1 MFANCDDARNPRHQA
16 PGWRRPRQG
25 RPARA
30 RLRSRK
36 PVLNTNLTPRPLGSA
51 VRLSVR
57 AIQSPALPNFA
68 HIHSGGISVQHYL
81 MLEGVA
87 RRLARKYPP
96 DWLERHW
103 GALYAATLA
112 ATFLLAVLLA
122 LSWSPWWSV
131 LVPLFGPT
139 LVLVVLPR
147 LLFGRTPGHPRWAHR
162 LASLDSHDAAL
173 VRSLLGVE
181 SSAPLSGERFFAIW
195 RRARCLAEVRRA

>member
-1 MFANCDDARNPRHQA
+1 MRTNCDTARNPRYDA
-16 PGWRRPRQG
+16 PGRR
-25 RPARA
+25 RPART
-30 RLRSRK
+30 RLRSSNL
-36 PVLNTNLTPRPLGSA
+36 VLNTNLTPRPLGSE
-51 VRLSVR
+51 VRQSAR
-57 AIQSPALPNFA
+57 ANPSPALPTLEHVQA
-68 HIHSGGISVQHYL
+68 GGISVQHYL
-81 MLEGVA
+81 LLEGVA

-139 LVLVVLPR
+139 MVLVVLPR

-173 VRSLLGVE
+173 VRSLLGIE
-181 SSAPLSGERFFAIW
+181 GGAPLSGERFFAIW
-195 RRARCLAEVRRA
+195 RRARCLAEFHRA

>member
-1 MFANCDDARNPRHQA
+1 MRADGDK
-16 PGWRRPRQG
+16 RPRPTASG
-25 RPARA
+25 RQRRGHGRSTRA
-30 RLRSRK
+30 GHI
-36 PVLNTNLTPRPLGSA
+36 LNTNLTRCALGSA
-51 VRLSVR
+51 VRQSGR
-57 AIQSPALPNFA
+57 AIQSPALPTLE
-68 HIHSGGISVQHYL
+68 HLHTGGLSVQHYL

-103 GALYAATLA
+103 GLLYAGALA
-112 ATFLLAVLLA
+112 ATFLLAALLA
-122 LSWSPWWSV
+122 LAWAPWWSV

-139 LVLVVLPR
+139 LVLVALPR

-195 RRARCLAEVRRA
+195 RRARCLAEYRRA

>member
-1 MFANCDDARNPRHQA
+1 MRADGDK
-16 PGWRRPRQG
+16 RPRPTASG
-25 RPARA
+25 RQRRGHGPSTRA
-30 RLRSRK
+30 GHI
-36 PVLNTNLTPRPLGSA
+36 LNTNLTRRALGSA
-51 VRLSVR
+51 VRQSGR
-57 AIQSPALPNFA
+57 AIPSPALPTLEHVQA
-68 HIHSGGISVQHYL
+68 GGISVQHYL

-122 LSWSPWWSV
+122 LSWAPWWSV

-139 LVLVVLPR
+139 VVLVALPR

-162 LASLDSHDAAL
+162 LAALDSHDAAL

-181 SSAPLSGERFFAIW
+181 SDAPLNGERFFAIW
-195 RRARCLAEVRRA
+195 RRARRPAEYRRA